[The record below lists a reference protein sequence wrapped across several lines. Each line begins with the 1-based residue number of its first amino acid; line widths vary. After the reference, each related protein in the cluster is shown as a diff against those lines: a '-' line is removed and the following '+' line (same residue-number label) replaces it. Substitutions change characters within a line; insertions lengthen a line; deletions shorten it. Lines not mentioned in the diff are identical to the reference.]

1 VWLLLLA
8 VVVGGC
14 DDLIWTKPLSLCG
27 VHWWE
32 GVVVVVVVVVVVCMC
47 VCVCGGLRESERE
60 REREGGWELRL

>member
-1 VWLLLLA
+1 MWLLLLA

-32 GVVVVVVVVVVVCMC
+32 GVVVVVVVVVVVY
-47 VCVCGGLRESERE
+47 VCVWGVEKANEKANKKERE
-60 REREGGWELRL
+60 REVGS